1 MNWKEMLFN
10 IAWYAVLFFLFFMLF
25 HLNSRNDSQLFIW
38 NGLGAIVISLSL
50 VGYKNLTFGG
60 YKRIKRIMLSCIFFI
75 MATGFILIFTKT
87 QWMIAI
93 EMLILT
99 SLALSVAMFPLSLY
113 LNRSLKKQSVAQLM
127 ADDAS

>member
-1 MNWKEMLFN
+1 
-10 IAWYAVLFFLFFMLF
+10 
-25 HLNSRNDSQLFIW
+25 
-38 NGLGAIVISLSL
+38 
-50 VGYKNLTFGG
+50 
-60 YKRIKRIMLSCIFFI
+60 MLSCISFI